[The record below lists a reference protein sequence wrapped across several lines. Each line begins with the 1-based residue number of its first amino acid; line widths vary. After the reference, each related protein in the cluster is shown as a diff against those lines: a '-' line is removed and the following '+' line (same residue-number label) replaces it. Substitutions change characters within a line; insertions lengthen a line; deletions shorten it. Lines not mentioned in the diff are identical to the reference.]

1 MPSDGILFVML
12 LLIRIILQ
20 RLLLA
25 AFSLL
30 ALIGINPDV
39 SIPSPDV
46 VQATQDKQDQLV
58 EGVLQPNGESSV
70 EKTREIEKK
79 ITDLQDGFTE
89 SVTDS
94 IKSTVVDN
102 AVPLDVV
109 SDEARGTFDVKD
121 VVVNVICLQ
130 KTATHTKLSTGSG
143 VIISSNGLVLTNAHV
158 AYPFLQSSQFGM
170 SSYSCTVRRENI
182 PNYGYNAELVYYP
195 IDWLNENSE
204 VIKEPS
210 PVGTGENDYAVLLIT
225 TPVGPAP
232 KDQLFSSA
240 SLSIDAADLKDEVS
254 VTIAG
259 YPGTNTGVFSVDAQ
273 PGLKVADT
281 RIDEYFTFGAR
292 TSDVLQTGVN
302 IVAKRGS
309 SGGGVFNN
317 GELYGLIVTT
327 NDGADGTYANAL
339 TLPYIK
345 RDFQNDTGIPFEEFV
360 ATSLDTLKQRFASS
374 YKDELK
380 RIISES
386 LGL

>member
-1 MPSDGILFVML
+1 MPSDGILFLML
-12 LLIRIILQ
+12 LLIRIIFQ
-20 RLLLA
+20 RLLLV
-25 AFSLL
+25 AFSFL

-39 SIPSPDV
+39 SVPSPDV

-58 EGVLQPNGESSV
+58 EDVLQPNGESPV
-70 EKTREIEKK
+70 EETRDIEKK
-79 ITDLQDGFTE
+79 ITDLQDDFTQT
-89 SVTDS
+89 VTDS
-94 IKSTVVDN
+94 IKTALVDK
-102 AVPLDVV
+102 AVPIEVV
-109 SDEARGTFDVKD
+109 SEEARGDFDVKD

-130 KTATHTKLSTGSG
+130 KTSAYTKLSTGSG
-143 VIISSNGLVLTNAHV
+143 VIISSNGLILTNAHV

-170 SSYSCTVRRENI
+170 NTYSCTIRRENI

-204 VIKEPS
+204 VIKDPA
-210 PVGTGENDYAVLLIT
+210 PVGTGENDYAVLLMT
-225 TPVGPAP
+225 TPIGPAP
-232 KDQLFSSA
+232 KDQTFSSA
-240 SLSIDAADLKDEVS
+240 SLSVGASDMKNDVA

-259 YPGTNTGVFSVDAQ
+259 YPGSNTGVFAVDAR
-273 PGLKVADT
+273 PGLKIADT
-281 RIDEYFTFGAR
+281 QIDEFFTFGTR
-292 TSDVLQTGVN
+292 TFDVLQTGVN

-317 GELYGLIVTT
+317 SELYGLIVTT
-327 NDGADGTYANAL
+327 NEGVDGTYANAL

-345 RDFQNDTGIPFEEFV
+345 RDFQNDTGIQFDDFV
-360 ATSLDTLKQRFASS
+360 ATSLDTLKQRFSSS

>member
-1 MPSDGILFVML
+1 MPSDGILFLML

-20 RLLLA
+20 RLLLV
-25 AFSLL
+25 AFSFL

-58 EGVLQPNGESSV
+58 EGVLQPNDESPV
-70 EKTREIEKK
+70 EQTRDIEKK
-79 ITDLQDGFTE
+79 ITDLQDDFTE
-89 SVTDS
+89 TITDS
-94 IKSTVVDN
+94 IQNTVDK
-102 AVPLDVV
+102 AVPVEVV
-109 SDEARGTFDVKD
+109 SEEARNDFDVKD

-130 KTATHTKLSTGSG
+130 KTSTYTKLSTGSG

-170 SSYSCTVRRENI
+170 NTYSCTVRRENI

-195 IDWLNENSE
+195 VDWLNENSE
-204 VIKEPS
+204 VIKDPS
-210 PVGTGENDYAVLLIT
+210 PVGTGENDYAVLLLT
-225 TPVGPAP
+225 TPIGPAP
-232 KDQLFSSA
+232 KDQAFSSA
-240 SLSIDAADLKDEVS
+240 SLSVSASDMKDDVA

-259 YPGTNTGVFSVDAQ
+259 YPGSNTGVFAVDAR
-273 PGLKVADT
+273 PGLKIADT
-281 RIDEYFTFGAR
+281 QIDEYFTFGSR
-292 TSDVLQTGVN
+292 TFDVLQTGVN

-309 SGGGVFNN
+309 SGGGVFSN

-327 NDGADGTYANAL
+327 NEGTGGTYANAL

-345 RDFQNDTGIPFEEFV
+345 RDFQNDTGIQFDDFV
-360 ATSLDTLKQRFASS
+360 TTSLDTLKQRFSSS